1 MTVRDR
7 GGPPASTARVSR
19 KDAMA
24 HLPRSRAATLGR
36 TGDTSDAG
44 GEVEHRIL
52 ASAEQSLL
60 ASLAKQRIS
69 NATAPPKI
77 FAKTVLRSPDD
88 PTFQGAHFGEG
99 AAEVR
104 ALSERDNCANP
115 WDGVHRVLPGAARLR
130 SRTRVRHER
139 VLAAWRGERERL
151 ADVARARVATAV
163 GMLRDAIATS
173 DASLAEGTRVY
184 DDDASLVELTTDEA
198 RRVWD
203 ETVATHLRN
212 RTTWIDNLE
221 KDVASA
227 ATETREEM
235 ATALAHTVDAL
246 SAVAHASRGDVERF
260 AAEATMEINADALED
275 RRGVAELLARL
286 RTREIER
293 ERSERTAYDAAL
305 VRWRTLRTERGVSL
319 FAELIQS
326 ERMSDNPEREAITRE
341 LAEDQVKARDSL
353 LAHANAFKALLP
365 GRGDDGGG
373 GGGGSFGSGSF
384 RFGVEMNPVGVKR
397 WAAGLLARCDAW
409 DGACALGL
417 KRLEAL
423 ERELRAEAD
432 EALSTVVDAVE
443 EYAGPIM
450 DGRAREKL
458 VRKRCVRVY
467 DERNADAAEYIE
479 RVRAVVEP
487 QRLEWRRKCECLMRF
502 ARRVARVRDVHRRE
516 AEAIHESVFARLD
529 ARRAEHERVDAAKE
543 GAFDAACEDI
553 AVAADEAKLEA
564 AVDVAHQRLDDIE
577 LNYRDFNVAM
587 GEIARSNPKSQS
599 EAWEEYQRR
608 LCLVMRLVPN
618 AAPRP
623 EPEPEP
629 EAAPEPEGGAEGVA
643 EGGAEG
649 EGTTTEPETGD
660 KVGEEEKVIEPER
673 NDGEDEDDED
683 DEDES
688 AWRESDAWKVED
700 ESEEGREWLTTSSGT
715 RFAVWDSVYEHVFA
729 KPPEPEPE
737 PIEATTTDGEDAG
750 ETRAEAEAET
760 PAEGDAEGDG
770 DADTDSDD
778 DREPILD
785 EEGNPVLDEEGNPT
799 FHPPPPP
806 PPPKPIPHVQPQL
819 DLAESD
825 LLPVLV
831 ATRDALLDDAERHL
845 ELVLDRAERFAAGEI
860 EDLRDELEDNLR
872 SHRPRAGRLEETNA
886 RSRSSALATQRRRFD
901 AHLARV
907 ARDARRAEDA
917 ASTAIAAANEEID
930 AQCAKITALK
940 ESLVHAAST
949 KGLDIRGREELRELE
964 RVKARCAQTVAA
976 LRARAERNKAA
987 TEEANALYVT
997 ETLKTREEGGEYS
1010 PEVREEFVAKLA
1022 RVDAAAAATKE
1033 EREATFAAM
1042 EERAA
1047 RLCAEVHA
1055 AYEED
1060 APHHRKD
1067 LELIEAVDRC
1077 VSDAKSRLKALLANA
1092 DEEAARLAREI
1103 ELVRAIGDRA
1113 GYVAPKDHFGKF
1125 RAPRDE
1131 GVAVDTLRSLD
1142 RLRRVLLSRCKFVGI
1157 LAPDT
1162 KIEPLAEVSFNLE
1175 DVEEEAPDEEI
1186 LAKEAEAAA
1195 AAEAVKAASGGKYL
1209 KGWHTKAEEYPT
1221 VVSQMD
1227 ELVEQCRERVKEAAE
1242 PYYADK
1248 EADKITRPE
1257 KIPAKLDDLAA
1268 TKDAVVAE
1276 MRADAAS
1283 HAEDAAATLRVQ
1295 VMTLQDLVSNQVEAA
1310 AEYLLE
1316 ESRRRVAEAMH
1327 AEAAKHS
1334 GDAKRL
1340 AGDRHR
1346 HRDLMRPQLALPSR
1360 VAERNALVDAETA
1373 RGKEALEKLES
1384 EASAVAGA
1392 IAASAGEFAR
1402 RLTRMSIALA
1412 TLCSDLVTPADLA
1425 PDGPGADAPKVLTR
1439 KNLKQLRRMRHEAA
1453 DGTREKGKAKRR
1465 DVANGSTRPHKERR
1479 WLPVD
1484 ADELSPEACGYARLE
1499 IPPMRWPGDPPSESP
1514 PKPTADGAEEGE
1526 GDGEQA
1532 PEQAPEGEAADADAD
1547 AAVEE
1552 EEEDDTPRE
1561 GEVWG
1566 LDVMSVQVAVNA
1578 RDRAFDSLRL
1588 TVADHLASHER
1599 SMKRRLQDEVL
1610 HKERWDQLVTRTE
1623 SAHS

>member
-1 MTVRDR
+1 
-7 GGPPASTARVSR
+7 
-19 KDAMA
+19 MA
-24 HLPRSRAATLGR
+24 HLSRSRAATLGR

-44 GEVEHRIL
+44 GEAEHRIL

-115 WDGVHRVLPGAARLR
+115 WDGVHRVLPGVAQLARQR
-130 SRTRVRHER
+130 RERHER
-139 VLAAWRGERERL
+139 VVAAWTGERTRL

-163 GMLRDAIATS
+163 RALRDAIATS
-173 DASLAEGTRVY
+173 DDDLAEGTGVY
-184 DDDASLVELTTDEA
+184 DDDAALVELTSSDATT
-198 RRVWD
+198 VWD
-203 ETVATHLRN
+203 EFVANRLRD
-212 RTTWIDNLE
+212 RRLWIDDLE
-221 KDVASA
+221 KDVAA
-227 ATETREEM
+227 ASSETREEM
-235 ATALAHTVDAL
+235 ASALAHTVDAL
-246 SAVAHASRGDVERF
+246 IAVAHVSRGDVERF
-260 AAEATMEINADALED
+260 ASEATMEINADALED

-286 RTREIER
+286 RTREIEL
-293 ERSERTAYDAAL
+293 ERSERGRYDAAL

-319 FAELIQS
+319 FAELIES

-353 LAHANAFKALLP
+353 LAHADAFKALLP
-365 GRGDDGGG
+365 GRHDGD
-373 GGGGSFGSGSF
+373 GSFGSGSF
-384 RFGVEMNPVGVKR
+384 RLGVELNPVGVKR
-397 WAAGLLARCDAW
+397 WAAGLSARCDAW

-417 KRLEAL
+417 KRLETL
-423 ERELRAEAD
+423 ESTLRAEAD
-432 EALSTVVDAVE
+432 EALATVRAAVE
-443 EYAGPIM
+443 EYAAPIM
-450 DGRAREKL
+450 NERSREKL

-467 DERNADAAEYIE
+467 DERNASAADYIE
-479 RVRAVVEP
+479 RVRSMVEP
-487 QRLEWRRKCECLMRF
+487 QRVEWRRKCECLMRF
-502 ARRVARVRDVHRRE
+502 ARRVARVRDAHRRE
-516 AEAIHESVFARLD
+516 AEAIHENVFARLD
-529 ARRAEHERVDAAKE
+529 ERRAEHERVDAAKE
-543 GAFDAACEDI
+543 RAFDAACEDI

-577 LNYRDFNVAM
+577 LNYRDFNGAM
-587 GEIARSNPKSQS
+587 GEIARSNPKSQR

-629 EAAPEPEGGAEGVA
+629 EPEPVPETEGDAQ
-643 EGGAEG
+643 GGAEG

-688 AWRESDAWKVED
+688 VWRESDAWKVED

-729 KPPEPEPE
+729 KPPEHEPE
-737 PIEATTTDGEDAG
+737 PVEATPTDEEDAG
-750 ETRAEAEAET
+750 ETPAEAEEAAAT
-760 PAEGDAEGDG
+760 PEEGDGEGGDG
-770 DADTDSDD
+770 DADADSDD
-778 DREPILD
+778 DREPVLD

-831 ATRDALLDDAERHL
+831 AARDALLDDAERHL
-845 ELVLDRAERFAAGEI
+845 ELVLDRAERLVAGEI
-860 EDLRDELEDNLR
+860 EDLRDELEDTLR

-886 RSRSSALATQRRRFD
+886 RSRASTLATQRRRFD

-907 ARDARRAEDA
+907 AQGARRAENRMA
-917 ASTAIAAANEEID
+917 TAIASADEEID

-940 ESLVHAAST
+940 ESLVNAAST

-976 LRARAERNKAA
+976 LRAQAERNKAA

-1033 EREATFAAM
+1033 ERDATFAAM
-1042 EERAA
+1042 EERATQLA
-1047 RLCAEVHA
+1047 AEVHA
-1055 AYEED
+1055 AYEEA

-1077 VSDAKSRLKALLANA
+1077 MADAKSRLKALLANA

-1103 ELVRAIGDRA
+1103 ELVKAIGDRA

-1125 RAPRDE
+1125 RTPRDE

-1175 DVEEEAPDEEI
+1175 DVEEAPPDEEI

-1268 TKDAVVAE
+1268 TKDAVVTE
-1276 MRADAAS
+1276 MRADAAR

-1310 AEYLLE
+1310 VEYLLE
-1316 ESRRRVAEAMH
+1316 ESRKRVAEAMH

-1373 RGKEALEKLES
+1373 RGKEALEKLDA

-1392 IAASAGEFAR
+1392 IEASAGEFAR
-1402 RLTRMSIALA
+1402 RLARMSIALA

-1453 DGTREKGKAKRR
+1453 DGGEKGKAKRR
-1465 DVANGSTRPHKERR
+1465 DVANGGRPHKERR

-1484 ADELSPEACGYARLE
+1484 ADRLSPEACGYARLE
-1499 IPPMRWPGDPPSESP
+1499 IPPMRWPGDPPPTP
-1514 PKPTADGAEEGE
+1514 PPPPAEPEEGE
-1526 GDGEQA
+1526 GEG
-1532 PEQAPEGEAADADAD
+1532 EQAPEGEAEGADADAD
-1547 AAVEE
+1547 ADADGAAAEEEE

-1578 RDRAFDSLRL
+1578 RDRAFDALRSS
-1588 TVADHLASHER
+1588 VADHLASHER